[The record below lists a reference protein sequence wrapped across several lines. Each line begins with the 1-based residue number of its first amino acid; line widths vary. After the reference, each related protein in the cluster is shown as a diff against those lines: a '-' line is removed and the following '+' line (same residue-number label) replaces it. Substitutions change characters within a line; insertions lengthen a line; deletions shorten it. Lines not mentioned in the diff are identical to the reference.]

1 VNNQKLPEILQQL
14 AQSSLLA
21 NSIVTRLS
29 SYSNSSLSFVPADQ
43 TTALREEIVKLQNII
58 ANQQELISV
67 ISNSDPNDFDVEFD
81 DAEEQQFLQILNSN
95 FNSMTLSELIF
106 GYTKDVLKL
115 YPRRLRYLTALALVN
130 TCTLKNYSPLSIWQ
144 EILSKQGV
152 L

>member
-1 VNNQKLPEILQQL
+1 VNNPKLPEILQQL
-14 AQSSLLA
+14 AHSSLLA

-43 TTALREEIVKLQNII
+43 TTALREEILKLEQII
-58 ANQQELISV
+58 ANQQELLSSI
-67 ISNSDPNDFDVEFD
+67 NTSDINDFDVEFD
-81 DAEEQQFLQILNSN
+81 DAEEQTFLQTLSST
-95 FNSMTLSELIF
+95 FNSMTLSELTF

-115 YPRRLRYLTALALVN
+115 YPRRLRYLIALSLVN

>member
-1 VNNQKLPEILQQL
+1 MNNQKLPEILQQL